1 MIFIFQTAICLWL
14 FFNLI
19 VVLRYTPN
27 KLYEMLVTEQTPIGR
42 ICGNVFY
49 IPAWVVM
56 FLICLIKK
64 FLKALGRRIR
74 YVVFAVL
81 RFLQQVYHSI
91 IDIL

>member
-1 MIFIFQTAICLWL
+1 MIFIFQIVICLWL

-19 VVLRYTPN
+19 VILRYTPN

-42 ICGNVFY
+42 VCGNVFY
-49 IPAWVVM
+49 APAWLVM

-64 FLKALGRRIR
+64 GLKALGCGIR

-91 IDIL
+91 IDVL